1 VTLRRRTLAAG
12 FSLACMA
19 APRAWAAFRTLRLAI
34 LRPGHPGAS
43 DIGARYLRTALS
55 ERGYVE
61 GQNLKIGSWY
71 AEGQIDRLPVLAL
84 EALQDNPDIVDAV
97 GSSAAKAARAQST
110 TIPIVVL
117 GNFDPVAQGL
127 AASLARPGGLTTGVL
142 ISAGGGTL
150 AGKKLELLKQAVP
163 RATRF
168 ALLAPEDPAFGAQ
181 VEETRKSAA
190 GLNLALQVVV
200 LRQREFAAAFAALAA
215 DRAQAL
221 MVGAHSLMTSDR
233 APIIEQ
239 ALKARL
245 PTIWEWA
252 VQAEDGGLMAYG
264 PDQQGLYRRIA
275 SYMDRIF
282 KGAAPGEMPIEQPSK
297 FELVINQKT
306 ARAIGLPLPQAML
319 LRADRVIE

>member
-1 VTLRRRTLAAG
+1 MIGRRRGLAVG
-12 FSLACMA
+12 LSLVFLRPA
-19 APRAWAAFRTLRLAI
+19 RAWAADRTFRLAI
-34 LRPGHPGAS
+34 LRPGYPGAS
-43 DIGARYLRTALS
+43 DIGARYLRTALR
-55 ERGYVE
+55 ERGYIE

-71 AEGQIDRLPVLAL
+71 AEGQIDRLPALAL
-84 EALQDNPDIVDAV
+84 EALQDNPDVVYAV
-97 GSSAAKAARAQST
+97 GSSAAKAARAHLPSV
-110 TIPIVVL
+110 PIVVL

-142 ISAGGGTL
+142 ISADGGTL

-168 ALLAPEDPAFGAQ
+168 ALLAPEDPAFRAQ
-181 VEETRKSAA
+181 VDEARKAAA
-190 GLNLALQVVV
+190 GLNLALQVVEV
-200 LRQREFAAAFAALAA
+200 RQRDFAAAFAALAA
-215 DRAQAL
+215 ERAQAL
-221 MVGAHSLMTSDR
+221 MVGAHSLLTSDR

-252 VQAEDGGLMAYG
+252 VQVEDGGLMAYG

-282 KGAAPGEMPIEQPSK
+282 KGAAPGELPIEQPAK

-306 ARAIGLPLPQAML
+306 ARTIGLTLPQALL